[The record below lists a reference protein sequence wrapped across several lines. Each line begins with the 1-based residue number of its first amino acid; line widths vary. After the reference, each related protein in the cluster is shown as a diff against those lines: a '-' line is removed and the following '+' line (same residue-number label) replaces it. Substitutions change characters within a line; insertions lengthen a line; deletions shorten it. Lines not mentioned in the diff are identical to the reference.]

1 MEGRPS
7 RAPVVACEESARAME
22 GVRRAERHLVRG
34 AETNRDLFGRV
45 RGRCARCDACPGGY
59 LKRANEYEGETGG
72 RWSAESGERHPE
84 NDATLMNC
92 SRCGCPSDAH
102 EIDECA
108 DWRERGND
116 AFADGRYED
125 AAACFTAALEVNR
138 GDAKSF
144 SNRSACFMKMRKFS
158 QALSDGE
165 RAVELEGNWAKARS
179 RVGAANMA
187 LGRREAAKRAF
198 ELALKLDPTSETA
211 REGLKTLNA
220 PVVKSKDAERRER
233 RERRERAPSAA
244 RAPTRA
250 RAVHTHTADI
260 DAHVPRASIEEIK
273 TILTRLEELLCDVRD
288 TISQPSENNDAD
300 PVGANDEERNRR
312 TVTTQTLM
320 EEITATTTSMTTTT
334 SSSRDASTNT
344 TTHVEILSSDD
355 DDIAESEEEE
365 DENCLARRLRVDA
378 TASDDAK
385 DEDEDAHLRELLEFF
400 QDFENNDTLTD
411 EEREGV
417 HERDGDAAWAE
428 KWEEEQ
434 FLRNG
439 TADRIKP
446 INVEKRKRTN
456 EGKNVRAP
464 GFKID
469 TLNDLLK
476 PQTPPKAMGD
486 VDSDGVTRGP
496 CMKCD
501 ECSSFAK
508 LSTWKRLPLP
518 NVESR
523 MDKASFDTLYNSLLL
538 AADGERCARCGCEST
553 THATQKQLA
562 RILQRERIEK
572 DKKENEANARR
583 HRARMAA
590 ERVQEAIDRNES
602 ICEMTFDAIQGA
614 ERLGCTAC
622 AECSGFK
629 LIFPQSEANNPE
641 HMVHCSVCGCH
652 YLEHVVCEKWAE
664 EQEES
669 RRTYER
675 RAYEER
681 TRRMERRDR
690 ETHDHVAHYKTLGVD
705 THASEREI
713 AKAYRRA
720 ALEWHPDKHAHKSE
734 NERKVATK
742 MFIRINEAFKAIGGG
757 R

>member
-1 MEGRPS
+1 MTTHRARVERKS
-7 RAPVVACEESARAME
+7 RALRARAME
-22 GVRRAERHLVRG
+22 GVRRAERHLARG

-45 RGRCARCDACPGGY
+45 RGRCARCDECPGGY
-59 LKRANEYEGETGG
+59 LKRANEYEGKTGG

-92 SRCGCPSDAH
+92 STCGCPSDAH

-250 RAVHTHTADI
+250 RAVHTHTADV

-300 PVGANDEERNRR
+300 PVGANGEERNRR

-334 SSSRDASTNT
+334 SSLRDASTNT
-344 TTHVEILSSDD
+344 TPHVEILSSDD
-355 DDIAESEEEE
+355 DDIAEIEEEE

-572 DKKENEANARR
+572 DKKENEANVRR

-622 AECSGFK
+622 SECSGFK

-690 ETHDHVAHYKTLGVD
+690 ETHDDVAHYKTLGVD